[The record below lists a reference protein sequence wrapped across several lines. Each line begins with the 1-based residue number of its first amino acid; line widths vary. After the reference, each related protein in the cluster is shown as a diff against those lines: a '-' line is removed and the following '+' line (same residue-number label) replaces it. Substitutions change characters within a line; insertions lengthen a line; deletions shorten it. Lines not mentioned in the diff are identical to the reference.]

1 MHFSE
6 DDLRNALRR
15 KDPGPAFTQKVM
27 ARVSQKEEVAAD
39 ARSPKKLSAPGWTW
53 RLRPALLGAVAAPVL
68 LIVGGL
74 GYRAYEYH
82 QRQVAAQRLEEQKA
96 REAEQ
101 KVILAL
107 RITHAKLNHIFKQVN
122 ESTTPEPKIRR
133 QSL

>member
-15 KDPGPAFTQKVM
+15 KDPGPAFTQSVM
-27 ARVSQKEEVAAD
+27 ARISQKQEAEAD
-39 ARSPKKLSAPGWTW
+39 ARSREKLPARGWTW
-53 RLRPALLGAVAAPVL
+53 RLRPALLGAVAALVL
-68 LIVGGL
+68 LIGGGL
-74 GYRAYEYH
+74 GYRAYEDRE
-82 QRQVAAQRLEEQKA
+82 RQLAAQRLDEQKA
-96 REAEQ
+96 REAGQ

-122 ESTTPEPKIRR
+122 ESTAPEPKIRR

>member
-15 KDPGPAFTQKVM
+15 KDPGPGFTQRVM

-39 ARSPKKLSAPGWTW
+39 ARSTKKLPARGWTW
-53 RLRPALLGAVAAPVL
+53 RLRPALLGGVAALVL
-68 LIVGGL
+68 LIGGGL
-74 GYRAYEYH
+74 GYRAYQEH
-82 QRQVAAQRLEEQKA
+82 EKQLAARKLEEQQA

-122 ESTTPEPKIRR
+122 ESTAPEPKIRR